1 MMTNSNPES
10 STPITISPETDALVE
25 QEMSGQNAD
34 LKQETKALIEAI
46 KKRAQSEIQTAQD
59 LTREAYLAA
68 VRRARKAVEETKLID
83 PDRLE
88 QSVQLI
94 QQEAQKNWQSVFD
107 EIQRLGD
114 RLTEAAK
121 AAWNALTRS
130 SDTFGGPRHS
140 CGGGKTN

>member
-1 MMTNSNPES
+1 MTNHSES
-10 STPITISPETDALVE
+10 STPVTISPETDALVE
-25 QEMSGQNAD
+25 QEMSGQND
-34 LKQETKALIEAI
+34 EVKQETKALIEAI

-68 VRRARKAVEETKLID
+68 VRRARETIEETKLID

-94 QQEAQKNWQSVFD
+94 QQEAQKNWNSITD

-121 AAWNALTRS
+121 TAWSILTQAQES
-130 SDTFGGPRHS
+130 QSDHPDS
-140 CGGGKTN
+140 

>member
-1 MMTNSNPES
+1 MTNHPES
-10 STPITISPETDALVE
+10 STPVTISPETDALVE
-25 QEMSGQNAD
+25 QEMSGQND
-34 LKQETKALIEAI
+34 EVKQETKALIEAI

-68 VRRARKAVEETKLID
+68 VRRARETIEETKLID

-94 QQEAQKNWQSVFD
+94 QQEAQKNWNSITD

-121 AAWNALTRS
+121 TAWSILTQS
-130 SDTFGGPRHS
+130 QESQSDHPDS
-140 CGGGKTN
+140 DS

>member
-25 QEMSGQNAD
+25 QEMAGQNAD

-68 VRRARKAVEETKLID
+68 VRRAREAVEETKLID

-121 AAWNALTRS
+121 AAWNALTQPKS
-130 SDTFGGPRHS
+130 SDS
-140 CGGGKTN
+140 

>member
-25 QEMSGQNAD
+25 QEMAGQNAD

-59 LTREAYLAA
+59 LTREAYLVA
-68 VRRARKAVEETKLID
+68 VRRAREAVEETKLID

-107 EIQRLGD
+107 EMQRLGD

-121 AAWNALTRS
+121 AAWNALTQPKS
-130 SDTFGGPRHS
+130 SDS
-140 CGGGKTN
+140 

>member
-1 MMTNSNPES
+1 MTTNSEP
-10 STPITISPETDALVE
+10 STQIAISPETDALVE
-25 QEMSGQNAD
+25 QEMAGQDAD

-46 KKRAQSEIQTAQD
+46 KKRAQSEIQTAQE

-68 VRRARKAVEETKLID
+68 VRRAREAIEETKLID

-94 QQEAQKNWQSVFD
+94 HQEAQKNWQSIFD

-121 AAWNALTRS
+121 TAWTVLTQTK
-130 SDTFGGPRHS
+130 SDSHPS
-140 CGGGKTN
+140 DS

>member
-1 MMTNSNPES
+1 MTNSNPES

-25 QEMSGQNAD
+25 QEMAGQNAD

-68 VRRARKAVEETKLID
+68 VRRAREAVEETKLID

-121 AAWNALTRS
+121 AAWNALTQPKS
-130 SDTFGGPRHS
+130 SDS
-140 CGGGKTN
+140 

>member
-1 MMTNSNPES
+1 MTNSNPES

-25 QEMSGQNAD
+25 QEMAGQNAD

-46 KKRAQSEIQTAQD
+46 KKRAQSEIHTAQD

-68 VRRARKAVEETKLID
+68 VRRARETIEETKLID

-94 QQEAQKNWQSVFD
+94 QQEAQKNWQSITD

-114 RLTEAAK
+114 RITEAAK
-121 AAWNALTRS
+121 AAWNVLTQPKS
-130 SDTFGGPRHS
+130 SDS
-140 CGGGKTN
+140 